1 MMSSLPAQQ
10 QSEDDQ
16 WIPCHSGSYRV
27 ASASSDEPSVN
38 MGPWGIFS
46 GRTCCFEAASR
57 LWFLPNFVHDI
68 APSAQR
74 FGDAGRPCFFGG
86 RKTVHMVT
94 DFVEHIMM
102 LSTRSSESETSIVEL
117 TTVALE
123 PT

>member
-1 MMSSLPAQQ
+1 
-10 QSEDDQ
+10 
-16 WIPCHSGSYRV
+16 
-27 ASASSDEPSVN
+27 

-57 LWFLPNFVHDI
+57 LWFLPNFVGFVHDI

-74 FGDAGRPCFFGG
+74 FGDAGRPRFFGG
-86 RKTVHMVT
+86 RKPVHMVT
-94 DFVEHIMM
+94 DFVAHIMM
-102 LSTRSSESETSIVEL
+102 LSTRSSESETSVVEL